1 MQLNEMNRDWDQ
13 AARNLRGQ
21 ADKVLAARKITDAEE
36 FYQEVIIPS
45 GLFEEVYE
53 LYPDYNRSQSDAA
66 ADWILRQIEDAIFE
80 EGDPNWENM
89 KGDLYDKILA
99 GLT

>member
-53 LYPDYNRSQSDAA
+53 LYPD
-66 ADWILRQIEDAIFE
+66 
-80 EGDPNWENM
+80 
-89 KGDLYDKILA
+89 
-99 GLT
+99 

>member
-13 AARNLRGQ
+13 AAKNLRGQ
-21 ADKVLAARKITDAEE
+21 ADKVLAARQITDPEE
-36 FYQEVIIPS
+36 FYQEVLIPS

-53 LYPDYNRSQSDAA
+53 LFPDYNRSQSMQA
-66 ADWILRQIEDAIFE
+66 ADWIITQIEDAIFE
-80 EGDPNWENM
+80 DGDPNWANM
-89 KGDLYDKILA
+89 RDEVYDKVVA